1 MKPRQVSKIMKTHL
15 NMTFTQIKR
24 VSLPGNSV
32 RCKVLR
38 SLYAQSILPLY
49 KSGRHLINIDE
60 SWLGISSFQARSWNF
75 RGEGNTRSDRVLGN
89 KVNLIVAVSSRGFA
103 YLSCTQVMTDEDVI
117 AMFLSRLA
125 NCLH

>member
-1 MKPRQVSKIMKTHL
+1 
-15 NMTFTQIKR
+15 MTFKQIKR

-38 SLYAQSILPLY
+38 HLYAKSILPLY
-49 KSGRHLINIDE
+49 KSGRHLINVDE
-60 SWLGISSFQARSWNF
+60 SWLSVTEFQARSWNF
-75 RGEGNTRSDRVLGN
+75 RGESNNRSDRVLGN

-103 YLSCTQVMTDEDVI
+103 WLSCTQVMTDEDVI

-125 NCLH
+125 NCLHQ